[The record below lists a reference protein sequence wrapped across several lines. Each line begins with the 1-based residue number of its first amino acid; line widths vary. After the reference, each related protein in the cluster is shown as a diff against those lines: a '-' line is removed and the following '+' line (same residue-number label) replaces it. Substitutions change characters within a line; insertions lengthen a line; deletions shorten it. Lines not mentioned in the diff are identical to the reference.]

1 MTQDCAVGSALEP
14 KPTVCVASNGG
25 ARAGVLTA
33 VAALALAV
41 ALAACRG
48 GPTPAAT
55 HTPAPGPAPTAPM
68 APTPPASQASA
79 TPAQSQM
86 ALYIWVSPEF
96 APAAQTDNAALLQ
109 GFTDAYPG
117 IRVHVSVKETYGKGG
132 MVDLLA
138 GASRVAPAYLPDLI
152 LLDEDSLEQVA
163 ALGLVQPVDVLA
175 PSVREALFANVQ
187 AAGDGVPF
195 AMDFPLLAYRAPMTL
210 PLTLGAI
217 AESGGRYAFAAGDE
231 DAATRSLLAQY
242 MGLGGALVDA
252 EGKAALDSRLL
263 TRVLET
269 YRGLADQGVLA
280 PQVLSLDRD
289 EVWDLYRAGG
299 TNFAEVWAS
308 QVRSRPSAL
317 ADAGLA
323 ALPTADGR
331 PIALARVWSW
341 AIVSPTP
348 ERQQAAARFLE
359 WVLQVGPQSA
369 WCEAAHRVPTQAG
382 AWPLAGL
389 SAAHSEF
396 LLGMAQVATPCP
408 PALRTPAV
416 ASALHT
422 ALSQVLK
429 GQLAPRQAAEQA
441 LNKIRQQ

>member
-1 MTQDCAVGSALEP
+1 MEP
-14 KPTVCVASNGG
+14 KPTICAASNRG
-25 ARAGVLTA
+25 ARTSVLTT

-48 GPTPAAT
+48 GAAPAPTQ
-55 HTPAPGPAPTAPM
+55 TPAPGPAPTVPTSPARQ
-68 APTPPASQASA
+68 ASPTPV
-79 TPAQSQM
+79 QSQM
-86 ALYIWVSPEF
+86 TLYIWVSSEF
-96 APAAQTDNAALLQ
+96 AFAAQPDNAALLQ
-109 GFTDAYPG
+109 GFAEAYPG

-175 PSVREALFANVQ
+175 PSVRGALFANVQ
-187 AAGDGVPF
+187 AAGSGVPF
-195 AMDFPLLAYRAPMTL
+195 AMDFPLLVYRTPMTLPL

-217 AESGGRYAFAAGDE
+217 AESGGRYAFAVGDE
-231 DAATRSLLAQY
+231 DAAVRSLLAQY
-242 MGLGGALVDA
+242 VGLGGALVDE

-263 TRVLET
+263 ARVLEA

-299 TNFAEVWAS
+299 ADFAEVWAS
-308 QVRSRPSAL
+308 QVWGHPSAL
-317 ADAGLA
+317 ADADLA

-348 ERQQAAARFLE
+348 ERQQAAVQFLA

-369 WCEAAHRVPTQAG
+369 WCEAAHLVPTQAG

-396 LLGMAQVATPCP
+396 LLGMAQAATPCP
-408 PALRTPAV
+408 STLRTPAV